1 MHPVELAKGIYW
13 VGAVDWD
20 LRTFHGEALSTHRGS
35 TYNSYLIIDERPTL
49 IDGVWGPFTDVLL
62 RNVAEIIDPA
72 NLQVV
77 VANHVE
83 PDHSS
88 ALPAV
93 LARCPGAEVV
103 CSARAKDALLKHYY
117 GDWNF
122 RVVKTGDAVSIGQRT
137 LSFIEAPML
146 HWPDSM
152 FTYLVEDQILMPND
166 AFGQHIATSHRFDD
180 QVDLDEVM
188 VEAQKYY
195 ANILLP
201 FSGLVARK
209 LSEVQKMNLPIRMIA
224 PSHGIIWRKD
234 IGRILDAYTKWST
247 PGGETGCVIAYDTM
261 WGSTHLMA
269 EEIAQGMLDAGIPVK
284 ILRTSTTDTN
294 DVIAEMAKYKGLVV
308 GSPTVNRMTLPDVAK
323 FMHETVS
330 LRPAGKIGAAFGSF
344 GWSGEAATE
353 LTEQLKSVGTKIAA
367 EPLKLKWVPSPDEIA
382 ACRAFGR
389 TVAEAI
395 LQG

>member
-1 MHPVELAKGIYW
+1 
-13 VGAVDWD
+13 
-20 LRTFHGEALSTHRGS
+20 
-35 TYNSYLIIDERPTL
+35 
-49 IDGVWGPFTDVLL
+49 
-62 RNVAEIIDPA
+62 
-72 NLQVV
+72 
-77 VANHVE
+77 
-83 PDHSS
+83 
-88 ALPAV
+88 
-93 LARCPGAEVV
+93 VV

-209 LSEVQKMNLPIRMIA
+209 LTEVQKMNLPIRMIA